1 MELYN
6 YVDLGKGCWLFTF
19 ISREVEHTS
28 PIRDVLLPVGT
39 GVSYVSEL
47 SEFPSVLLSHSFL
60 LLHSDFWTTA
70 GGCRT

>member
-6 YVDLGKGCWLFTF
+6 CVDMRKGCWLSTF
-19 ISREVEHTS
+19 ISLEAKHGS

-47 SEFPSVLLSHSFL
+47 SEFPSVLLSLSFL

-70 GGCRT
+70 GGYRN